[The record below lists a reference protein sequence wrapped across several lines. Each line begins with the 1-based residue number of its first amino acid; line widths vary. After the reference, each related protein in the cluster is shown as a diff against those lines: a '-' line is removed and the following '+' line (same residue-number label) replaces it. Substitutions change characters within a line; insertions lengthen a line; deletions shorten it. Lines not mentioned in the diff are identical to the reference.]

1 MLLLLEII
9 QFRTILGLLA
19 NQTGNL
25 INYNNLVADSRTYFK
40 QIRHYLSVLEETF
53 IINLLRPFFANKTTE
68 LRKNPKIYFIDTGFR
83 NYILN
88 NFNELSFRPDGGELK
103 IESSLLKFI
112 PVWYS

>member
-25 INYNNLVADSRTYFK
+25 INYNNLAADSRAYFK

-53 IINLLRPFFANKTTE
+53 IINLLRPFFTNKTTE
-68 LRKNPKIYFIDTGFR
+68 LKKNPK
-83 NYILN
+83 
-88 NFNELSFRPDGGELK
+88 
-103 IESSLLKFI
+103 
-112 PVWYS
+112 VYSCLVFMMIVNK